1 MSIKIEYKSLT
12 SQAYQIIKNMILN
25 SELKPGKRIIEEKL
39 GKEMG
44 ISRTT
49 VKRAL
54 AKLVEDGLL
63 EEKPFKGSYVKNIN
77 LNDILDIYNV
87 REVLEGLA
95 ARLAADLIENK
106 KLLKMKKI
114 LKKAEDCIKKEDYDS
129 YVKLDNEFH
138 EILAK
143 ASKNIIIF
151 KMINNFNIRKFSFNI
166 GLIRPVEE
174 TLVEHRAI
182 IDAIDKHNSD
192 LSEKLVRDH
201 ISNTRERILNKYK
214 K

>member
-106 KLLKMKKI
+106 ELLEMKKI